1 MLEYLAIKITTPE
14 VEQAVS
20 KYCTHCPEYEDN
32 DYLLYD
38 SKMKS
43 FIVEQSANVE
53 IDLVVLTLEIFEE
66 ALLLL
71 GLGLTL
77 NEIKEILLD

>member
-32 DYLLYD
+32 DD
-38 SKMKS
+38 IP
-43 FIVEQSANVE
+43 F
-53 IDLVVLTLEIFEE
+53 
-66 ALLLL
+66 
-71 GLGLTL
+71 
-77 NEIKEILLD
+77 